1 MVGLFQ
7 AWSLKFKLVSIIIN
21 VKLKRDILGV
31 IEGPFVGGGG
41 GEGDLYTYTSIDIL
55 RRLTK

>member
-21 VKLKRDILGV
+21 VKLKRDIFGV

-41 GEGDLYTYTSIDIL
+41 GGRGIYIHTHL
-55 RRLTK
+55 

>member
-31 IEGPFVGGGG
+31 IEGPFVGGGRG
-41 GEGDLYTYTSIDIL
+41 GGGSIYIHIY
-55 RRLTK
+55 RYSTTIN